1 MADSTK
7 AILSALDHCENRSRP
22 WAPGDDRR
30 AGEALQPSPGL
41 LIARLGDL
49 TSRLGPGPQ
58 RDDRGRRMV
67 EDLEM
72 GEELRAASP
81 SRVSSNMLVTIGRLR
96 QAGED
101 A

>member
-7 AILSALDHCENRSRP
+7 VILSALDHCENRSRP

-30 AGEALQPSPGL
+30 AGEALQPRPVCSSLASATSPAGSGL
-41 LIARLGDL
+41 ALKGM
-49 TSRLGPGPQ
+49 TV
-58 RDDRGRRMV
+58 GRRMV

>member
-7 AILSALDHCENRSRP
+7 VILSALDHCENRSRP

-30 AGEALQPSPGL
+30 AAEALQPSPDR

-49 TSRLGPGPQ
+49 TSGSGLALK

-67 EDLEM
+67 EDL
-72 GEELRAASP
+72 
-81 SRVSSNMLVTIGRLR
+81 V
-96 QAGED
+96 
-101 A
+101 

>member
-7 AILSALDHCENRSRP
+7 VILSALDHCENRSRP

-30 AGEALQPSPGL
+30 AGEALQPSPDR
-41 LIARLGDL
+41 LITRLGDL
-49 TSRLGPGPQ
+49 TSGSGLALK

-72 GEELRAASP
+72 GEDLRAASP

>member
-1 MADSTK
+1 
-7 AILSALDHCENRSRP
+7 
-22 WAPGDDRR
+22 
-30 AGEALQPSPGL
+30 
-41 LIARLGDL
+41 
-49 TSRLGPGPQ
+49 
-58 RDDRGRRMV
+58 MV